1 MMAPRVL
8 RGLAALVCALAI
20 ACASASAGTAAK
32 PTTSS
37 TTTTTSTTR
46 KTSSTHSGPWVG
58 VGQTVVVGTSDTG
71 KPSAPP
77 KVFTQFSAN
86 GNGPHTLKVPMS
98 SSGFRNLGGLGTPPV
113 VHGNAVWNLHL
124 SGTTSQR
131 FIADF
136 PKAKLP
142 VLVSV
147 AYELNGKK
155 VKAKDIV
162 GKTGEMKVTYVI
174 TNPTTR
180 STQVSFKNVLGNR
193 ETTTVKAP
201 LPVAADFSVTIPA
214 NFTNVKAPGA
224 SASGNGNG
232 TSTAAWT
239 LLLFDPLGGVKQS
252 VTYQAHVT
260 NAVVPSATLEA
271 EVLPPASVPTL
282 PAIKEPGAPA
292 VPTVTL
298 GRRLAALQ
306 IKLQASLANLRAK
319 ASAALS
325 AFKGVAVPA
334 VKAVSNQSAKVA
346 ANLSQASAAAAEV
359 STQVGPAVQAGL
371 TQAEASS
378 AAVSTQ
384 LAPAV
389 RADLTRAEA
398 NASDAA
404 SRVTDINHRLEALP
418 RSVRDTPAYRALRV
432 RVLLLEARLNAHAAL
447 LRATTARVG
456 EFQTRLTALS
466 GLLARTSSVA
476 ANVLAV
482 RLTALSTLLAQTS
495 ALGPGALSTKAAE
508 TANSL
513 ANAGL
518 PQHNGQPKTIHSKQ
532 VGGGARLDK
541 AFAKL
546 DSAITDSADKVDH
559 AYAYLTAL
567 DKRASDNKLPAGNA
581 TGATVQAGAFVYSI
595 SGANNSN
602 HQSKLASFIGGFAL
616 FIAIGFGIGFYR
628 LRRGLPSALK
638 PPKSPPAA
646 AQS

>member
-1 MMAPRVL
+1 MTVPRL
-8 RGLAALVCALAI
+8 RRGLAVLAFSLAV
-20 ACASASAGTAAK
+20 ACAPAAAA
-32 PTTSS
+32 TTS
-37 TTTTTSTTR
+37 
-46 KTSSTHSGPWVG
+46 KTSSTHSGRWVG

-71 KPSAPP
+71 KPSATP

-86 GNGPHTLKVPMS
+86 GSGPHTLKVPMS
-98 SSGFRNLGGLGTPPV
+98 ASGFRNLGGLGTPPIDD
-113 VHGNAVWNLHL
+113 GYAVWNLHL
-124 SGTTSQR
+124 SGPTSQR

-136 PKAKLP
+136 PKAQLP
-142 VLVSV
+142 VRVSV

-162 GKTGEMKVTYVI
+162 GKTGEMKVTYVVK
-174 TNPTTR
+174 NPTTK
-180 STQVSFKNVLGNR
+180 STAVSFKNVLGKR

-201 LPVAADFSVTIPA
+201 LPVAASLSVTIPA

-239 LLLFDPLGGVKQS
+239 LLLFDPVGGVKQS

-346 ANLSQASAAAAEV
+346 ANLAQASAAAAEV
-359 STQVGPAVQAGL
+359 STQIGPAVQADL
-371 TQAEASS
+371 TQAQAS
-378 AAVSTQ
+378 AADVSTRVG
-384 LAPAV
+384 PAV
-389 RADLTRAEA
+389 LGGLTRAEA
-398 NASDAA
+398 SAADAA
-404 SRVTDINHRLEALP
+404 RRVGDINRRLGALP
-418 RSVRDTPAYRALRV
+418 PAVRATAAYRALHGKV
-432 RVLLLEARLNAHAAL
+432 VELEARLTAHAAL
-447 LRATTARVG
+447 LRATSATVE
-456 EFQTRLTALS
+456 EFQNRLAALN
-466 GLLARTSSVA
+466 GLLVRTSSVT

-482 RLTALSTLLAQTS
+482 RLNALSTLLAQTS
-495 ALGPGALSTKAAE
+495 ALGPGALSTKAAAA
-508 TANSL
+508 ANSL

-518 PQHNGQPKTIHSKQ
+518 PGHNRQARTIHSKQ
-532 VGGGARLDK
+532 VGGGARLDQ

-567 DKRASDNKLPAGNA
+567 DKRAAGNKLPAGNA

-602 HQSKLASFIGGFAL
+602 HQSKLSSFIGGFAL
-616 FIAIGFGIGFYR
+616 FIAIAFGIGLYR

-638 PPKSPPAA
+638 PPKAPPAA
-646 AQS
+646 THS

>member
-1 MMAPRVL
+1 MMVPRL
-8 RGLAALVCALAI
+8 RRGLAVLAFSLAI
-20 ACASASAGTAAK
+20 ACGPAVAA
-32 PTTSS
+32 SS
-37 TTTTTSTTR
+37 T
-46 KTSSTHSGPWVG
+46 STHSDHWVG

-71 KPSAPP
+71 KPSATPR
-77 KVFTQFSAN
+77 VFTQFSAN
-86 GNGPHTLKVPMS
+86 GSGPHTLKVPMS
-98 SSGFRNLGGLGTPPV
+98 ASGFRNLGGLGLPPV

-124 SGTTSQR
+124 SGPTSQR

-136 PKAKLP
+136 PKARLP
-142 VLVSV
+142 VRVSV

-162 GKTGEMKVTYVI
+162 GKTGEMKVTYVV
-174 TNPTTR
+174 TNPTTK
-180 STQVSFKNVLGNR
+180 STAVSFKNVLGKT

-201 LPVAADFSVTIPA
+201 LPVAASLSVTIPA

-271 EVLPPASVPTL
+271 QVLPPSTVPAL

-306 IKLQASLANLRAK
+306 IKLQAGLAKLRGK

-334 VKAVSNQSAKVA
+334 VQAVSNQSAKVA
-346 ANLSQASAAAAEV
+346 ANLAQASAAAAYV
-359 STQVGPAVQAGL
+359 STRTGPAVQATLSQAEASAADVSTRVAPAVQAGL
-371 TQAEASS
+371 TQAEA
-378 AAVSTQ
+378 
-384 LAPAV
+384 
-389 RADLTRAEA
+389 
-398 NASDAA
+398 DAA
-404 SRVTDINHRLEALP
+404 AAARGIREINSRLESLPSTDRTTPAYKALHRKVVVLEALL
-418 RSVRDTPAYRALRV
+418 T
-432 RVLLLEARLNAHAAL
+432 AHAARL
-447 LRATTARVG
+447 AAASARVA
-456 EFQTRLTALS
+456 EFRARLTVLN
-466 GLLARTSSVA
+466 GLLVRTSSVT

-482 RLTALSTLLAQTS
+482 RLTALSRLLAQTS
-495 ALGPGALSTKAAE
+495 ALGPGALSAKAAQAA
-508 TANSL
+508 TSI

-518 PQHNGQPKTIHSKQ
+518 PGHNRQAKTIHTKQ
-532 VGGGARLDK
+532 VGGGARLDT

-559 AYAYLTAL
+559 TYAYLTAL
-567 DKRASDNKLPAGNA
+567 DKRAADNKLPAGNA

-602 HQSKLASFIGGFAL
+602 HQSKLSSFIGGFAL
-616 FIAIGFGIGFYR
+616 FIAIAFGIGLYR

-638 PPKSPPAA
+638 PPKSPPAS

>member
-1 MMAPRVL
+1 MPAPRVR
-8 RGLAALVCALAI
+8 RGLAVLAFSLAI
-20 ACASASAGTAAK
+20 ACGSAAAA
-32 PTTSS
+32 TTS
-37 TTTTTSTTR
+37 TTTTPTTTSTTS
-46 KTSSTHSGPWVG
+46 KTSSTHSGHWVG
-58 VGQTVVVGTSDTG
+58 VGQTVVVATGDTG
-71 KPSAPP
+71 KPSAAPR
-77 KVFTQFSAN
+77 VFTQFSAN

-98 SSGFRNLGGLGTPPV
+98 ASGFRNLGGLGKPPID
-113 VHGNAVWNLHL
+113 HGYAVWNLNL
-124 SGTTSQR
+124 SGPTSQR

-136 PKAKLP
+136 PKPKLP
-142 VLVSV
+142 VRVSV

-162 GKTGEMKVTYVI
+162 GKTGEMKVTYVV
-174 TNPTTR
+174 TNPTTE
-180 STQVSFKNVLGNR
+180 STPVAFENVLGNR

-201 LPVAADFSVTIPA
+201 LPVAADLSVTIPA
-214 NFTNVKAPGA
+214 NFTNVKAPSA

-232 TSTAAWT
+232 TSTASWT

-271 EVLPPASVPTL
+271 EVLPPSTVPAL

-306 IKLQASLANLRAK
+306 IKLQAELAQLRAK

-325 AFKGVAVPA
+325 AFKKVAVPA
-334 VKAVSNQSAKVA
+334 VQAVSQQSATVA
-346 ANLSQASAAAAEV
+346 TNLAQASAAAADV
-359 STQVGPAVQAGL
+359 STRIGPAVQASLTKAEASTADISTRVGPAVQASL
-371 TQAEASS
+371 TKAEAS
-378 AAVSTQ
+378 AA
-384 LAPAV
+384 
-389 RADLTRAEA
+389 
-398 NASDAA
+398 DAA
-404 SRVTDINHRLEALP
+404 RRVRDINTRLEALP
-418 RSVRDTPAYRALRV
+418 REVRTTPAYRALHARV
-432 RVLLLEARLNAHAAL
+432 AELEVRLTVHAAL
-447 LRATTARVG
+447 LKATAAKAG
-456 EFQTRLTALS
+456 EFQNRVTALN

-482 RLTALSTLLAQTS
+482 RLTALSRLLAQTS
-495 ALGPGALSTKAAE
+495 ALGPGALSTKAAAAA
-508 TANSL
+508 TSL

-518 PQHNGQPKTIHSKQ
+518 PQHSRQSKTIHSKQ

-567 DKRASDNKLPAGNA
+567 DKRASENRLPAGNA

-602 HQSKLASFIGGFAL
+602 HETHLATFIGGFAL
-616 FIAIGFGIGFYR
+616 FIAIGFGIGLYR

-638 PPKSPPAA
+638 PPKAPPAA
-646 AQS
+646 TQS